1 MRSLAWKLVCAFL
14 IVGVAGAALAFV
26 LARWFTLKEFDRLVL
41 DQAQSDFVDQVS
53 VHYQIHG
60 SWDGVAR
67 SLPPRAPV
75 PQPPQPG
82 DRASPVQQPPPF
94 SFALVDQNGYVVVPA
109 ARHRIGDHVPAA
121 DLARGVAV
129 EVDGQVVGTVLTTG
143 SPPEL
148 TPREELFLERTN
160 QALLYAALGAT
171 AMALFLGIF
180 LARTLTRPLRELTR
194 AIRAMTQG
202 ELEQRIPV
210 RSQDELGQLAAA
222 FNLMSADLARANQ
235 LRRQMTA
242 DIAHDLRSPLA
253 VITGY
258 VESLRDGVLDP
269 SPERFDVM
277 YSEAQ
282 HLQRLVEDLRTLS
295 LADAGELT
303 LNCQPTSPGALLE
316 RAAAAY
322 SRRAQRRDIALQVQ
336 AGALPEINVDPERMA
351 QVLGNLLS
359 NALRHT
365 PEGGQIVL
373 SARQQVNGLQLA
385 VQDSGEGIAP
395 EDLPHVFDRF
405 YRGDA
410 SRQQQEGESGLGL
423 AIAKSIIEAHGGTIA
438 VQSELGRGTTFV
450 MLLPF

>member
-14 IVGVAGAALAFV
+14 IVGVVGAALAFV

-53 VHYQIHG
+53 VYYQIHG

-67 SLPPRAPV
+67 SLPPRGPA
-75 PQPPQPG
+75 PQPPHPG
-82 DRASPVQQPPPF
+82 DRASSGQQPPPF

-121 DLARGVAV
+121 DLARGEVV
-129 EVDGQVVGTVLTTG
+129 EVNGQVVGIVLTTG
-143 SPPEL
+143 SPPEF

-171 AMALFLGIF
+171 AIALFLGAF

-253 VITGY
+253 VIIGY

-322 SRRAQRRDIALQVQ
+322 SRRAQRQDIALQVQ

-423 AIAKSIIEAHGGTIA
+423 AIAKSIVEAHEGTVA

-450 MLLPF
+450 MLLPL